1 MIDLYTTGDLKEGP
15 HTIVYS
21 TVINCWAK
29 SDLPESPQRARDILQ
44 SMIHHYQNGIEE
56 VRPNTITYNSVLDA
70 YARQG
75 DISGATEILKM
86 MEDDFD
92 AGNADAIVDLR
103 TFHIIFCFVG
113 PSLSTPS
120 HLRRQRTSFSK

>member
-1 MIDLYTTGDLKEGP
+1 MIDLNAKGDLKEGP
-15 HTIVYS
+15 SKIVYS

-29 SDLPESPQRARDILQ
+29 SDLPESPQRARDILK

-75 DISGATEILKM
+75 HTNGATEILKM

-92 AGNADAIVDLR
+92 AGNIDAIVDLR
-103 TFHIIFCFVG
+103 TYNILID
-113 PSLSTPS
+113 TW
-120 HLRRQRTSFSK
+120 